1 MLNENFQAGFNG
13 ATTTAKYM
21 NGNATN
27 SDLLLRQLY
36 NVSSNSHYG
45 GTGNGGYHVMIGAG
59 DTAPIRSEYD
69 LADASIMADNKM
81 KSLMQTASWQK
92 TTGAVATT
100 QWQNNSNEPITVKEV
115 ALGFKNIGG
124 SGSAY
129 SKGANVMVARKV
141 LTTPVTIQPGEIYAF
156 SYGISI

>member
-13 ATTTAKYM
+13 SSTTAKYM
-21 NGNATN
+21 NGNLTG

-36 NVSSNSHYG
+36 YTSGPSHYG
-45 GTGNGGYHVMIGAG
+45 GTGYGTFHVMIGAG
-59 DTAPIRSEYD
+59 DTAPTRSEYD

-92 TTGAVATT
+92 TTGAVVTT

-115 ALGFKNIGG
+115 ALGYKNL
-124 SGSAY
+124 SQAY
-129 SKGANVMVARKV
+129 SKGANIMVARKV
-141 LTTPVTIQPGEIYAF
+141 LTTPVTIQPSEIYAF
-156 SYGISI
+156 SYSISI

>member
-1 MLNENFQAGFNG
+1 MLNENFQAGFCD
-13 ATTTAKYM
+13 TMSTAKYM
-21 NGNATN
+21 NGNTIN
-27 SDLLLRQLY
+27 SNVLLRQLY

-115 ALGFKNIGG
+115 ALGFKNL
-124 SGSAY
+124 SSAY
-129 SKGANVMVARKV
+129 NKGANIMMARKV

-156 SYGISI
+156 SYSISI